1 VTLCWLPQY
10 PETQYYC
17 SESARRQRGNF
28 TLLCGGKLCILFS
41 RSHCNVHFQLER
53 ALRLIQR
60 GDIDI
65 GDQIS
70 ARGKATVK
78 MPFKF
83 NKATGKESSAAL
95 LFSEQN
101 WGSCTREYLMSVNK
115 RDVAT
120 LKEIVSMAS
129 ALKTSALDGILLE
142 DGSCQDNTMANDQM
156 VAVNQRKNICRN
168 CATSL
173 R

>member
-1 VTLCWLPQY
+1 VLC
-10 PETQYYC
+10 
-17 SESARRQRGNF
+17 
-28 TLLCGGKLCILFS
+28 
-41 RSHCNVHFQLER
+41 
-53 ALRLIQR
+53 LIQR

-70 ARGKATVK
+70 ARSKATVK
-78 MPFKF
+78 TPFKF

-95 LFSEQN
+95 LFSKQN

-120 LKEIVSMAS
+120 LKVIVSMAS
-129 ALKTSALDGILLE
+129 ALKTSTLDGILSE
-142 DGSCQDNTMANDQM
+142 DGSCQDNAMANDQM
-156 VAVNQRKNICRN
+156 VAVNQHKNICKN

>member
-1 VTLCWLPQY
+1 MTLCWLPQY

-70 ARGKATVK
+70 ARSKATVK
-78 MPFKF
+78 TPFKF

-101 WGSCTREYLMSVNK
+101 WGSCTREYVLTETLALRAPALPVLLAIEFVSVGLHPGITNILTK
-115 RDVAT
+115 H
-120 LKEIVSMAS
+120 IHSM
-129 ALKTSALDGILLE
+129 LLLCIL
-142 DGSCQDNTMANDQM
+142 
-156 VAVNQRKNICRN
+156 
-168 CATSL
+168 
-173 R
+173 